1 MSDVDV
7 GSELDID
14 ISGPGDEL
22 EPLEPEIQVYHA
34 YRIDF
39 EDTTSREYVAQDII
53 AAIFLAQFDKPD
65 IVIVQVA
72 RIRKDALFRR
82 IDPPR
87 EGTSDEVPLDSSS
100 AEDTP

>member
-7 GSELDID
+7 GDDGSELDIV
-14 ISGPGDEL
+14 ISGPGDDSDDL
-22 EPLEPEIQVYHA
+22 EPVEPEVQVYHA

-82 IDPPR
+82 SDP
-87 EGTSDEVPLDSSS
+87 SNSSS